1 MSTTTDPICPPRLYS
16 LRALSESGYGSVP
29 TLHRAIRE
37 GRLEAVR
44 VGGRIKISADALNAY
59 LRLSAARYSRDGD
72 DRND

>member
-1 MSTTTDPICPPRLYS
+1 MSTTTDPTYPPRLYS

-44 VGGRIKISADALNAY
+44 IGGRVKISADALNAY
-59 LRLSAARYSRDGD
+59 LRLSAERYPRDGGEH
-72 DRND
+72 